1 MKTTVKII
9 AAILA
14 VLSPVLLLL
23 TAALCVPPVYE
34 DSFVGALDEK
44 YERLYSIEEE
54 KLVIVGGSSVAF
66 GYDSEILEKYMEM
79 PVVNFGLYAALGT
92 KVMMDLSR
100 DAIGEGDVVLLA
112 PELDAQTLSL
122 YFNAETMWQAS
133 EGAPRMLRHL
143 DADDTLSMLGGMWKY
158 ATDKIAVHLSGESP
172 APDGVYAA
180 DSFDA
185 RGDIVYQRDEN
196 IMKGYYAPNGMLSL
210 TPDILSDAFVDYVNE
225 YIEHC
230 QRQGASVYFVYCPMN
245 ERGLAKDADPEAFET
260 YLRERI
266 ACPFLGSITDHIFE
280 AGYFYDTN
288 LHLNDAGAVAHTVA
302 VTRAL
307 LIEREI
313 PRRVSVEVPEAPEL
327 PMIDLVYEGEDE
339 NAKYFTFEMS
349 EEGMLLTGLSDLGK
363 TMQTLTVPVGYDG
376 YLVTSIASGALAGG
390 VLETLI
396 LPENSRIFAIQNGA
410 FTDSGLCHLVLG
422 IKDESSIL
430 PPTSFS
436 GVADGF
442 LVHVP
447 EGSTYIVGYFWSER
461 GLTFVSDA
469 AEYLP

>member
-14 VLSPVLLLL
+14 ILSPLFLLLA
-23 TAALCVPPVYE
+23 AALCVPPVYE
-34 DSFVGALDEK
+34 KSFVGALDEK

-66 GYDSEILEKYMEM
+66 GYDGDILEKYMEM

-100 DAIGEGDVVLLA
+100 DAIGEGDIVLLA

-122 YFNAETMWQAS
+122 YFNAETMWQAR
-133 EGAPRMLRHL
+133 EGAPEMLLRL

-158 ATDKIAVHLSGESP
+158 ATDKIAAHLSGSYP
-172 APDGVYAA
+172 APEGVYSA
-180 DSFDA
+180 DSFDE
-185 RGDIVYQRDEN
+185 RGDIVYPREEN
-196 IMKGYYAPNGMLSL
+196 IMKGYYDPNVMLTL

-230 QRQGASVYFVYCPMN
+230 ESRGATVYFAFCPMN
-245 ERGLAKDADPEAFET
+245 ERGLTEDADPEAFEA

-266 ACPFLGSITDHIFE
+266 KCSFLGSITDHILE

-288 LHLNDAGAVAHTVA
+288 LHLNDAGAIAHTVA
-302 VTRAL
+302 VTRSLLAAL
-307 LIEREI
+307 EI

-327 PMIDLVYEGEDE
+327 PLIDLVYEGEDE
-339 NAKYFTFEMS
+339 NARYFTFEMS
-349 EEGMLLTGLSDLGK
+349 DDGMVLTGLSQLGK
-363 TMQTLTVPVGYDG
+363 TMKILTVPVGFDG
-376 YLVTSIASGALAGG
+376 YVVTAIESGALSGG

-396 LPENSRIFAIQNGA
+396 LPEDSRVFAIRNGA
-410 FTDSGLCHLVLG
+410 FADSGLRHLVLG

-430 PPTSFS
+430 PPTSFA
-436 GVADGF
+436 GVAEGF

-447 EGSTYIVGYFWSER
+447 EGSAYIVGYFWSER
-461 GLTFVSDA
+461 GLTFVTDA
-469 AEYLP
+469 EEFLP

>member
-1 MKTTVKII
+1 MKTIVKII

-14 VLSPVLLLL
+14 VLSPLLALL
-23 TAALCVPPVYE
+23 GAALCVPAVYE
-34 DSFVGALDEK
+34 DTFVGALDEK

-66 GYDSEILEKYMEM
+66 GYDSDILEKYLKM

-100 DAIGEGDVVLLA
+100 NAIGEGDIVLLA

-133 EGAPRMLRHL
+133 EGAPEMLLRL
-143 DADDTLSMLGGMWKY
+143 DADDALAMLGGMWKY
-158 ATDKIAVHLSGESP
+158 TTDKISAHLSGEYP
-172 APDGVYAA
+172 KPDGIYAA

-185 RGDIVYQRDEN
+185 HGDVVYQRDEN
-196 IMKGYYAPNGMLSL
+196 IMKGYYDPNVMLSL
-210 TPDILSDAFVDYVNE
+210 APDILSDAFVDYVNE

-230 QRQGASVYFVYCPMN
+230 ERRGATVYFTFCPMN
-245 ERGLAKDADPEAFET
+245 ERGMTKDADPEAFEA
-260 YLRERI
+260 YLREKI
-266 ACPFLGSITDHIFE
+266 DCTFLGSISDHIFE

-288 LHLNDAGAVAHTVA
+288 LHLNDAGTIAHTVA
-302 VTRAL
+302 VTRSL
-307 LIEREI
+307 LAEREI

-327 PMIDLVYEGEDE
+327 PLVDLVFEGEDK
-339 NAKYFTFEMS
+339 NAAYFTFEMS
-349 EEGMLLTGLSDLGK
+349 DDGMILTGLSDLGK
-363 TMQTLTVPVGYDG
+363 TMKALTVPVGYDG
-376 YLVTSIASGALAGG
+376 YAVTTIASGALSGG

-396 LPENSRIFAIQNGA
+396 LPESSRVFAISNGA
-410 FTDSGLCHLVLG
+410 FTGSDLHHLVLG
-422 IKDESSIL
+422 IRDESSIL
-430 PPTSFS
+430 PPTSFA

-447 EGSTYIVGYFWSER
+447 KGSAYSAGYYWSER
-461 GLTFVSDA
+461 GLTFVGDA
-469 AEYLP
+469 ESYLP